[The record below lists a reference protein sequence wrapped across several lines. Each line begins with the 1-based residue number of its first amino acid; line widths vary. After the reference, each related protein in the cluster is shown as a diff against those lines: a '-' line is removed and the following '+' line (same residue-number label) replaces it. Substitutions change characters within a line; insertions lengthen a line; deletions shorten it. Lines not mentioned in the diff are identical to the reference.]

1 MTRKQKSQCH
11 ESNKK
16 PKLGTERESV
26 CVCVCDRERRE
37 RERHIKEHSLFVFF
51 NCRKVKLN
59 HNKLFFLNTN
69 F

>member
-37 RERHIKEHSLFVFF
+37 RDTLKSIHFLCSLTAER
-51 NCRKVKLN
+51 
-59 HNKLFFLNTN
+59 
-69 F
+69 